1 MEIISW
7 LFLIW
12 DILAWEGLKK
22 CHLQPFLRR
31 YIVHFIKM
39 SKFFL
44 TSFSVS
50 WIMNPTHYQ
59 GTVDNSTAKRQ

>member
-22 CHLQPFLRR
+22 CHASALFEEI
-31 YIVHFIKM
+31 Y
-39 SKFFL
+39 
-44 TSFSVS
+44 
-50 WIMNPTHYQ
+50 
-59 GTVDNSTAKRQ
+59 STLYKNE